1 MFGKYEICLEKPNGG
16 MLERKISFKEERNGA
31 RMDKI
36 VKK

>member
-1 MFGKYEICLEKPNGG
+1 MFRKYEICFEKPNGG
-16 MLERKISFKEERNGA
+16 MLERKISIKEEKNGA